1 MPASIFVLAGVNG
14 AGKSSIGG
22 AAFLARDADYFNPDQ
37 AARVLVDTN
46 PGLSLEEANA
56 QAWEVGRQGLETAL
70 ENGLNFAFE
79 TTLGGTTITSM
90 LLAGAQAGAEIHV
103 WYAGLS
109 SPELHVQRV
118 RARVRAGG
126 HDIPEDRIR
135 SRYASSRTNLIKLMP
150 RLASLRVYDNSAE
163 ADPKVGHAPRP
174 ELLLHMQNGR
184 IVAHAA
190 LAQVPQWAKAILAA
204 ALEVS
209 GVHES
214 R

>member
-1 MPASIFVLAGVNG
+1 
-14 AGKSSIGG
+14 
-22 AAFLARDADYFNPDQ
+22 
-37 AARVLVDTN
+37 
-46 PGLSLEEANA
+46 
-56 QAWEVGRQGLETAL
+56 
-70 ENGLNFAFE
+70 
-79 TTLGGTTITSM
+79 M
-90 LLAGAQAGAEIHV
+90 LLAGAQASVEIHV

-163 ADPKVGHAPRP
+163 ADPKMGHAPRP